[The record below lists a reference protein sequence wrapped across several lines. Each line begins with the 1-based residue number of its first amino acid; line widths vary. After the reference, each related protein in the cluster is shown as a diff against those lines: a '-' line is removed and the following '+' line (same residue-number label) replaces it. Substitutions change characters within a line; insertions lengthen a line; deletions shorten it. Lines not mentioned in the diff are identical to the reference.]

1 MHGAFKLGQRW
12 KEAAMDGLEFVGCQ
26 LAGSAWQHFY
36 PSKAKRISLS
46 MILVMS
52 FNGCASQL
60 YNDHDEQLELCVD
73 FTTGCGGSQ
82 SESSE

>member
-1 MHGAFKLGQRW
+1 MAWNLWAASWQVQHG
-12 KEAAMDGLEFVGCQ
+12 
-26 LAGSAWQHFY
+26 SSFY

-82 SESSE
+82 SETSE

>member
-1 MHGAFKLGQRW
+1 M
-12 KEAAMDGLEFVGCQ
+12 GCQ
-26 LAGSAWQHFY
+26 AGLSLGNISIHRK
-36 PSKAKRISLS
+36 PKRISLS

>member
-1 MHGAFKLGQRW
+1 MAWNLWVASWQDQLGNISIHC
-12 KEAAMDGLEFVGCQ
+12 L
-26 LAGSAWQHFY
+26 
-36 PSKAKRISLS
+36 PKRISLS

-60 YNDHDEQLELCVD
+60 YNDNDEQLELCVD
-73 FTTGCGGSQ
+73 FTNGCGGSQ